1 MKRSENNM
9 SAGMRR
15 FLFVTLFSLILIPS
29 IFGQEGP
36 PRIPG
41 TREAD
46 LIELVSLD
54 STFKLDVR
62 YAREDNFTGRI
73 VYPEARVFLQRP
85 AAEAVLRVHRKL
97 SSMGYG
103 IMLFDGYRPWSVTK
117 IFWEVTPEDKRMF
130 VANPKNGSKHNRG
143 CAVDLT
149 IYNLSSGRPLPMPSD
164 YDEFTERANPNY
176 AGGTE
181 EERRNRDLLRR
192 LMEEEGFTVNQN
204 EWWHFDFKDWEKYDI
219 YDIPFSKIGK

>member
-1 MKRSENNM
+1 M
-9 SAGMRR
+9 
-15 FLFVTLFSLILIPS
+15 
-29 IFGQEGP
+29 
-36 PRIPG
+36 
-41 TREAD
+41 
-46 LIELVSLD
+46 
-54 STFKLDVR
+54 
-62 YAREDNFTGRI
+62 
-73 VYPEARVFLQRP
+73 
-85 AAEAVLRVHRKL
+85 RVHRKL